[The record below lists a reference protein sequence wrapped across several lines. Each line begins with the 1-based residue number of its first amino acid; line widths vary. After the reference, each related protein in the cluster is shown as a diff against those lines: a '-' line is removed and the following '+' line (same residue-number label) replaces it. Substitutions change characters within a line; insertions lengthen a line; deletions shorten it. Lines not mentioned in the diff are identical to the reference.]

1 MSEARA
7 GDDRP
12 RRGLWQDAD
21 FLKFWS
27 AESLSMFGAQI
38 SLLAIPL
45 LAATTL
51 DATPFEMGVVNAA
64 QFAPYMLFTLLAGVW
79 IDRSRRRPIMIGA
92 NFGRA
97 VILGLVPVLT
107 ALDVMGIGLLSAI
120 VFLAATLTVLFDL
133 AYQAYIPSLVGRDQ
147 LIEGNGKLEGS
158 RSLAQASGPGLG
170 GVLVGL
176 VTAPVAVLVNA
187 GTYLVSAISLLF
199 IRRAEAPP
207 PPSAAEGSV
216 LSRIGTGL
224 RLVGGNPYLRA
235 IAGEAATYNLF
246 NQGLWAVLVLYLTRD
261 LHFSPVTLGVVMAM
275 TGIGAFLGSLVA
287 GRLGRRFG
295 IGRTVMVTMVIAC
308 AAPLLIPAAGGGKVL
323 TATVVALA
331 LMTNGMT
338 VVISNIQVMSLRQT
352 VAPPEILGRANAGY
366 RFLVTGTA
374 ALGALLGGW
383 LGGFIGLRAT
393 LVVTGLGTFL
403 APVFLTRSPLPRLR
417 DLSEVVPD
425 GGEGRAEARA
435 VGPAAAAE
443 AGTAA

>member
-1 MSEARA
+1 MGEAPA
-7 GDDRP
+7 GGRP
-12 RRGLWQDAD
+12 RGLWRDAD

-38 SLLAIPL
+38 SVLAIPL

-51 DATPFEMGVVNAA
+51 DATPFQMGVVNAA

-79 IDRSRRRPIMIGA
+79 IDQNRRRPIMIGA

-97 VILGLVPVLT
+97 VILGLIPLLT
-107 ALDVMGIGLLSAI
+107 ALDVMDVGLLSVI

-133 AYQAYIPSLVGRDQ
+133 AYQAYIPSLVGRDH

-176 VTAPVAVLVNA
+176 VTAPAAVLINA
-187 GTYLVSAISLLF
+187 CTYLVSAISLLF
-199 IRRAEAPP
+199 IRRREAEPA
-207 PPSAAEGSV
+207 STAAEGSV
-216 LSRIGTGL
+216 VSRIGTGL
-224 RLVGGNPYLRA
+224 RLVGSNPYLRA

-246 NQGLWAVLVLYLTRD
+246 NQGLWAVLILYLTRE
-261 LHFSPVTLGVVMAM
+261 LHFAPITLGVVMAM

-287 GRLGRRFG
+287 GRLGRRWG
-295 IGRTVMVTMVIAC
+295 IGPTIMVTMVIAC
-308 AAPLLIPAAGGGKVL
+308 AAPLLIPAAGGGRL
-323 TATVVALA
+323 LSAVVVGLA
-331 LMTNGMT
+331 LLINGMG

-352 VAPPEILGRANAGY
+352 VVPSEILGRANAGY

-383 LGGFIGLRAT
+383 LGGLIGLRAT
-393 LVVTGLGTFL
+393 LVVVGLGTLSALVFL
-403 APVFLTRSPLPRLR
+403 ARSPLPRLR

-425 GGEGRAEARA
+425 DGRREEG
-435 VGPAAAAE
+435 
-443 AGTAA
+443 GTAAPPTVEAGDPH